1 VITFEDWLV
10 TQTAAPRPRSTL
22 AQLMLDGR
30 FAEVDLGARTTRDA
44 LRDLLDAFERDADGQ
59 WVRSSPLPPRRGT
72 GGATARPRTRPAA

>member
-22 AQLMLDGR
+22 AQMLLDRR
-30 FAEVDLGARTTRDA
+30 FADVDLGARTTRDA
-44 LRDLLDAFERDADGQ
+44 LRDLLDDFERDAAGQ
-59 WVRSSPLPPRRGT
+59 WVRSTPLPARRGT